1 MLNKGKEASFNTLK
15 EKEVLIAKEKR
26 VIYKNINY
34 EVLNLT
40 WTLYNINPP
49 RKWFGCLFALSI
61 VARAYITIYMLFIL
75 YFTIKGS
82 IEAKWAWMIV
92 VFATRVTFII
102 LVFRVSLI
110 YS

>member
-1 MLNKGKEASFNTLK
+1 M
-15 EKEVLIAKEKR
+15 
-26 VIYKNINY
+26 
-34 EVLNLT
+34 LNLT

-49 RKWFGCLFALSI
+49 RKWFGMILTISF
-61 VARAYITIYMLFIL
+61 VARSYITIYMLFIL

-102 LVFRVSLI
+102 MVIKVSLF
-110 YS
+110 YSDGALETTLKSVWNKREIAVNEAF